1 MIIIVVIRVFFVCV
15 SSVLLEPDIM
25 PVGRDLHS
33 QSVLDWPLRSLL
45 PLPPLLAGVEDDADD
60 DDDDDGHDDDDD
72 HHHGDGDMLIIITSS
87 SL

>member
-25 PVGRDLHS
+25 PVRRDLHS
-33 QSVLDWPLRSLL
+33 QSALDEPLRSLL

-60 DDDDDGHDDDDD
+60 DDDDDGDDNDD
-72 HHHGDGDMLIIITSS
+72 HHHGDDDMLIIITSS

>member
-25 PVGRDLHS
+25 PVRRD
-33 QSVLDWPLRSLL
+33 SLFWTSHYAL
-45 PLPPLLAGVEDDADD
+45 CCHYRRCWLDDADD
-60 DDDDDGHDDDDD
+60 DDNDDDDDDDD
-72 HHHGDGDMLIIITSS
+72 HHHGDDDILIIITSS